1 MFDNEMEWILA
12 AHMSGFLVLILSK
25 GLLTP
30 VASSVMGEKTS
41 SSSSWELSGKGSE
54 DSCCCSSELEN
65 GLLIGGWKGLGRVD
79 VQEYKCHHI
88 KSIF

>member
-1 MFDNEMEWILA
+1 
-12 AHMSGFLVLILSK
+12 MSGFLVSMLSK